1 MHREPY
7 GKYAQEC
14 QGVKAKESCFQE
26 KLNLFTQSPFLELDF
41 CRFLSPI
48 FDSLRRTSGVSAG
61 SFPSS
66 GYQLCPRAPH
76 SLSQPLSSLRFRK
89 SLYIRT
95 RTSNRNGLFFVLI

>member
-14 QGVKAKESCFQE
+14 QGVKVKESCFQE

-48 FDSLRRTSGVSAG
+48 FDSPETDFGGERR
-61 SFPSS
+61 
-66 GYQLCPRAPH
+66 
-76 SLSQPLSSLRFRK
+76 
-89 SLYIRT
+89 
-95 RTSNRNGLFFVLI
+95 LIPE

>member
-14 QGVKAKESCFQE
+14 QGVKVKESCFQE

-48 FDSLRRTSGVSAG
+48 FDSPETLLG
-61 SFPSS
+61 
-66 GYQLCPRAPH
+66 
-76 SLSQPLSSLRFRK
+76 
-89 SLYIRT
+89 
-95 RTSNRNGLFFVLI
+95 